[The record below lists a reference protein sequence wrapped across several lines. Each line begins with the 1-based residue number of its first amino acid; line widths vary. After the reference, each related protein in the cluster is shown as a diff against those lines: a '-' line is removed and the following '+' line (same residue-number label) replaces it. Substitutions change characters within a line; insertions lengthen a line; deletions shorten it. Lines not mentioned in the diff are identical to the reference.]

1 MEVAVRRVD
10 IAQEPDLDI
19 ALEVS
24 VGGDVDIQALDGD
37 VPAVQVRPVRRVR
50 QVDEHEA
57 GCGDEVLRIQVDG
70 VATVSAGDDI
80 ERDPIVIVLGIVFDP
95 ILVDEN

>member
-1 MEVAVRRVD
+1 M
-10 IAQEPDLDI
+10 
-19 ALEVS
+19 
-24 VGGDVDIQALDGD
+24 
-37 VPAVQVRPVRRVR
+37 RRVR